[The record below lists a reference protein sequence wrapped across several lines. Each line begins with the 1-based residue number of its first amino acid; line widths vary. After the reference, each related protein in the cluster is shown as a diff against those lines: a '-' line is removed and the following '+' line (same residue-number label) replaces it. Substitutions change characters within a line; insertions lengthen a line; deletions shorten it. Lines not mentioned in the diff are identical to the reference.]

1 MKFLLFLLLGLF
13 AGASGQGY
21 DRSRDICNMKED
33 SGPCNALQKRWRWD
47 FEEGQCVEFKYGGCE
62 GNDNNF
68 ESQEACLK
76 ECGGRNGNGKK
87 RVKKCCEKLVRE
99 THWNAVGFF
108 EGPYLFAESRMKD

>member
-62 GNDNNF
+62 G
-68 ESQEACLK
+68 S
-76 ECGGRNGNGKK
+76 
-87 RVKKCCEKLVRE
+87 EKPDELNMRE
-99 THWNAVGFF
+99 MGM
-108 EGPYLFAESRMKD
+108 G